1 MKNYLIFRTD
11 RIGDFL
17 LTAILIRAIKRNDP
31 NSFIQVIGS
40 NKNYNYIK
48 SFNSVNE
55 VFLLKKGFFNRLR
68 LLLLLKKKT
77 YQNIIVHDAFL
88 PSATPPHCTPCTSYG
103 GSTHI

>member
-40 NKNYNYIK
+40 IKNYNYIK
-48 SFNSVNE
+48 SFKSVNE
-55 VFLLKKGFFNRLR
+55 VFLLKKGFFNRFK
-68 LLLLLKKKT
+68 LLILLKKKSIKMLSSMI
-77 YQNIIVHDAFL
+77 QNRDLKLFL
-88 PSATPPHCTPCTSYG
+88 FFLVKKK
-103 GSTHI
+103 